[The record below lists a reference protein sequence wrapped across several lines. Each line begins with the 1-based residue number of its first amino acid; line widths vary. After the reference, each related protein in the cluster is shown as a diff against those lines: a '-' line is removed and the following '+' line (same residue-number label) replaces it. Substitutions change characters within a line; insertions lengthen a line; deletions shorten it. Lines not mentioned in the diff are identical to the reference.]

1 MADNRTRRR
10 RAKAGLE
17 AVPHGPA
24 EILGDKR
31 LDRRQKQ
38 KALESLVQD
47 ARQLLTASNEGMAPQ
62 DESVLASEPQL
73 DEAVEAQR
81 QLRRESPRK
90 DPQ

>member
-1 MADNRTRRR
+1 MADDRARRR
-10 RAKAGLE
+10 RAKAGVK
-17 AVPHGPA
+17 AVPHGPTQ
-24 EILGDKR
+24 ILGDTR

-38 KALESLVQD
+38 KALESLAQD

-62 DESVLASEPQL
+62 DESFLASEPQL